1 MGIFGRGQQAPD
13 ANEQLTDEQALRRY
27 RYLLQTAPPEDIE
40 RAHEEAFA
48 RLTPEQRRQ
57 ALQTLAQYVPAS
69 EVAGDDPASL
79 ARTATR
85 AEMREPGTIERAWG
99 AGAPGLGSF
108 FLSTLAGAFIGTA
121 IAQALFADDP
131 GSAEHADQTDAD
143 AGAGEADAASEG
155 SADGGSWDDAGA
167 DGGDTAG
174 DLGGDWGG
182 GDFGGGDFGGGDL
195 GGF

>member
-1 MGIFGRGQQAPD
+1 MTT
-13 ANEQLTDEQALRRY
+13 TDEQALARY

-57 ALQTLAQYVPAS
+57 ALEALAAVVPPG
-69 EVAGDDPASL
+69 EIRGDDPASL

-99 AGAPGLGSF
+99 PGGAPGLGSWF
-108 FLSTLAGAFIGTA
+108 MTTLAASFIGTA
-121 IAQALFADDP
+121 IAQSFFDSDP
-131 GSAEHADQTDAD
+131 AFSGEEGSGSDGSDGGDAAGDTAD
-143 AGAGEADAASEG
+143 AGDM
-155 SADGGSWDDAGA
+155 
-167 DGGDTAG
+167 
-174 DLGGDWGG
+174 GG
-182 GDFGGGDFGGGDL
+182 GDFGGGDMGGGDFGDF